1 MKKLGLKLSDIR
13 KNMESVFRDLSAVT
27 GHEDIDITKEHHQS
41 SVIPTPKSEASNE
54 EVLVCWGGVAAASSA
69 DELTP
74 NDFDAGLLLTGHA
87 EPEVTGAIILTMCD
101 RLLRLSVDA
110 GAFPD
115 IRVPMSMLAS
125 SLIPD
130 VFDDDDDDD
139 DDDDRCGHA

>member
-13 KNMESVFRDLSAVT
+13 SMMEETYRHIGKVT
-27 GHEDIDITKEHHQS
+27 GHADVDLTKEQRHS

-54 EVLVCWGGVAAASSA
+54 EVLVCWGGVAAACSA
-69 DELTP
+69 DELTMD
-74 NDFDAGLLLTGHA
+74 DFDSGLLLTGHA
-87 EPEVTGAIILTMCD
+87 EPEVTGAIILSMCD
-101 RLLRLSVDA
+101 RLLKLSVDA

-115 IRVPMSMLAS
+115 IRVPLAMLAS

-130 VFDDDDDDD
+130 MSDD

>member
-13 KNMESVFRDLSAVT
+13 SMMEETYRHISKVT
-27 GHEDIDITKEHHQS
+27 GHADVDLTKEQRHS

-87 EPEVTGAIILTMCD
+87 EPEVTGAIILSMCD
-101 RLLRLSVDA
+101 RLLKLSVEA

-115 IRVPMSMLAS
+115 IRVPLTILAS
-125 SLIPD
+125 SLI
-130 VFDDDDDDD
+130 DDDDD

>member
-13 KNMESVFRDLSAVT
+13 SMMEETYRHIGKVT
-27 GHEDIDITKEHHQS
+27 GHADVDLTKEHRHS
-41 SVIPTPKSEASNE
+41 SVIPTPKNEASNE
-54 EVLVCWGGVAAASSA
+54 EVLVCWSAVSAASRA

-87 EPEVTGAIILTMCD
+87 EPEVTGAIILILCD
-101 RLLRLSVDA
+101 RLLKLSVEA

-115 IRVPMSMLAS
+115 IRVPLAMLAS
-125 SLIPD
+125 GLIPD
-130 VFDDDDDDD
+130 MSDDDDD

>member
-13 KNMESVFRDLSAVT
+13 KKMESVFRDLSAVT
-27 GHEDIDITKEHHQS
+27 GHADVDLTKEQRHS

-87 EPEVTGAIILTMCD
+87 EPEVTGAIILSMCD
-101 RLLRLSVDA
+101 RLLNLSVAA

-115 IRVPMSMLAS
+115 VRVPLAMLAS

-130 VFDDDDDDD
+130 MSDDA
-139 DDDDRCGHA
+139 DDDRCGHA

>member
-1 MKKLGLKLSDIR
+1 MKKPELKLADIR
-13 KNMESVFRDLSAVT
+13 SVMEETYRHISAVT

-54 EVLVCWGGVAAASSA
+54 EVLVCWSAVSASSSA

-87 EPEVTGAIILTMCD
+87 EPEVTGAIILTLCD
-101 RLLRLSVDA
+101 RLLKLSVDA

-115 IRVPMSMLAS
+115 IRVPLTMLAS

-130 VFDDDDDDD
+130 MSDD

>member
-1 MKKLGLKLSDIR
+1 MKLSDIR
-13 KNMESVFRDLSAVT
+13 KKMESVFRDLSAAT
-27 GHEDIDITKEHHQS
+27 GHANIDITKEHHHS
-41 SVIPTPKSEASNE
+41 SVIPTPKDKATNE
-54 EVLVCWGGVAAASSA
+54 EVLVCWGGIAAASSA

-101 RLLRLSVDA
+101 RLLKLGVEA

-115 IRVPMSMLAS
+115 VRVPLAMLAS

-130 VFDDDDDDD
+130 MS
-139 DDDDRCGHA
+139 DDDRCGHA

>member
-13 KNMESVFRDLSAVT
+13 SMMEETYRHIGKVT
-27 GHEDIDITKEHHQS
+27 GHADVDLTKEQRHS
-41 SVIPTPKSEASNE
+41 SVIPTPKDEATNE
-54 EVLVCWGGVAAASSA
+54 EVLVCWGGVSAASSA

-74 NDFDAGLLLTGHA
+74 NDFDSGLLLTGHA
-87 EPEVTGAIILTMCD
+87 EPEVTGAIILSMCD
-101 RLLRLSVDA
+101 RLLKLSVEA

-115 IRVPMSMLAS
+115 IRVPLAMLAS

-130 VFDDDDDDD
+130 MSDDD

>member
-1 MKKLGLKLSDIR
+1 MKKPELKLADIR
-13 KNMESVFRDLSAVT
+13 KKMESVFRDLSAVT
-27 GHEDIDITKEHHQS
+27 GHADIDLTKEQRHS
-41 SVIPTPKSEASNE
+41 SVIPTPKHEATNE
-54 EVLVCWGGVAAASSA
+54 EVLVCWGAVSAASSA
-69 DELTP
+69 DGLTP

-101 RLLRLSVDA
+101 RLLKLGVEA

-115 IRVPMSMLAS
+115 VRVPLAMLAS

-130 VFDDDDDDD
+130 MSDDD

>member
-1 MKKLGLKLSDIR
+1 MKKIELKLSDIR
-13 KNMESVFRDLSAVT
+13 SVMEETCRRIGKVT
-27 GHEDIDITKEHHQS
+27 GHADVDLTKEQHHS
-41 SVIPTPKSEASNE
+41 RVIPTPKSEASNE

-87 EPEVTGAIILTMCD
+87 EPEVTGAIILTLCD
-101 RLLRLSVDA
+101 RLLKLSVDA

-115 IRVPMSMLAS
+115 IRVPLTMLAS

-130 VFDDDDDDD
+130 MS
-139 DDDDRCGHA
+139 DDDRCGHA